1 MSEPADGAPLTY
13 HETPPGANTP
23 PVVSAYWRFDV
34 HALPHPDFVHRVW
47 PDGCVSV
54 LAVCVQIGGVWRVVA
69 TVVRG
74 VTRAPQDVPVQAG
87 TRYVGIRFRAESGAA
102 VLGVP
107 VSSLR
112 DVSLPLA
119 EVVGGHA
126 ASQAHAELLARQVT
140 AALTQGDSAVHAAFD
155 AWVSLQTA
163 AVLERAAAQPS
174 PAKYTQAG
182 HVLVDDVV
190 ARAVD
195 HLVASGGQ
203 VSMMDVAASAGV
215 SLRTLQRRFVSA
227 VGLTPKQFA
236 QVRRARAMLRRTV
249 DESLDERV
257 GWSGVAAESGY
268 ADQAHLVREVRQYT
282 QLSPTALKAWLA
294 QITHEL
300 VE

>member
-1 MSEPADGAPLTY
+1 VSEPSDGAPLTY
-13 HETPPGANTP
+13 HETPPGATTP

-54 LAVCVQIGGVWRVVA
+54 LAVCVRVGEAWRVVA
-69 TVVRG
+69 VVVRG
-74 VTRAPQDVPVQAG
+74 VTRAPQDVPVQPG

-107 VSSLR
+107 ASSLR

-119 EVVGGHA
+119 DVVGGHA
-126 ASQAHAELLARQVT
+126 ESLAHVESLARDIG
-140 AALTQGDSAVHAAFD
+140 AALPQGDSAVHAAFD
-155 AWVSLQTA
+155 VWVSSQTA
-163 AVLERAAAQPS
+163 RVMERTASSRALAS
-174 PAKYTQAG
+174 YA
-182 HVLVDDVV
+182 LVDDVV

-203 VSMMDVAASAGV
+203 ASMVDVAASAGV

-236 QVRRARAMLRRTV
+236 QVRRARAMLRRTL
-249 DESLDERV
+249 DESLDELV

>member
-1 MSEPADGAPLTY
+1 VSEPSDGAPLTY

-54 LAVCVQIGGVWRVVA
+54 LAVCIRVGAAWRVVA
-69 TVVRG
+69 VVVRG
-74 VTRAPQDVPVQAG
+74 VTRAPQDVPVQPG

-107 VSSLR
+107 ASSLR
-112 DVSLPLA
+112 DLSLPLA
-119 EVVGGHA
+119 DVVRGHA
-126 ASQAHAELLARQVT
+126 ESLALVETLARDI
-140 AALTQGDSAVHAAFD
+140 ASALPQGDSAVHAAFD
-155 AWVSLQTA
+155 GWVSSQTA
-163 AVLERAAAQPS
+163 RVMERAAS
-174 PAKYTQAG
+174 PRDRARYT
-182 HVLVDDVV
+182 LVDDVV

-195 HLVASGGQ
+195 RLVASGGQ
-203 VSMMDVAASAGV
+203 APMSDVAASASA

-236 QVRRARAMLRRTV
+236 QLRRARAMLRPTV
-249 DESLDERV
+249 DEALEERV

-268 ADQAHLVREVRQYT
+268 ADQAHLVREVRQYA

-294 QITHEL
+294 QIAHEL

>member
-1 MSEPADGAPLTY
+1 MNEPSDGAPLTY

-34 HALPHPDFVHRVW
+34 RALPHPEFVHRVW

-54 LAVCVQIGGVWRVVA
+54 LAVCVRVGEAWRVVA
-69 TVVRG
+69 VVVRG
-74 VTRAPQDVPVQAG
+74 VTRAPQDVPVQPG

-107 VSSLR
+107 ASSLR

-119 EVVGGHA
+119 DVLGGHA
-126 ASQAHAELLARQVT
+126 KSLAHVESLARDIG
-140 AALTQGDSAVHAAFD
+140 AALPLGDSAVHAAFD
-155 AWVSLQTA
+155 AWVSSQTA
-163 AVLERAAAQPS
+163 AVLGRAAAQQS
-174 PAKYTQAG
+174 AARHTQASQ
-182 HVLVDDVV
+182 VLVDDVV
-190 ARAVD
+190 VRAVD

-203 VSMMDVAASAGV
+203 ASMMDVAASAGV

-236 QVRRARAMLRRTV
+236 QLRRARAMLRRTV